1 MKKLKL
7 LDLLVTYFNMTT
19 PELLQDLTLS
29 LEKRTIVGR
38 DLKKLTRQN
47 MLPGVVYNKET
58 NVLVQFSKGDFV
70 KLFRKLKELNTKSFT
85 TKLENKEVTLKIV
98 DIDIN
103 PINNEPRHVD
113 FYLM

>member
-1 MKKLKL
+1 
-7 LDLLVTYFNMTT
+7 MTT
-19 PELLQDLTLS
+19 PELLQDLTLN
-29 LEKRTIVGR
+29 LETREITGR
-38 DLKKLTRQN
+38 DLKKVTRQGL
-47 MLPGVVYNKET
+47 LPGVVYNKDT
-58 NVLVQFSKGDFV
+58 NTLVQFSKGDFV

-85 TKLENKEVTLKIV
+85 TKLGKKEVTLKIV